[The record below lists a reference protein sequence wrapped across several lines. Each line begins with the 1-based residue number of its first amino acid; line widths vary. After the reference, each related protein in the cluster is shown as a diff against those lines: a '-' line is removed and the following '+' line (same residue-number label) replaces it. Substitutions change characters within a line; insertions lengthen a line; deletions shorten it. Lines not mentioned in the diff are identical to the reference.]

1 VERRKELLVTF
12 RLDAD
17 EYQDLGED
25 MMPMARQ
32 DAWELIF
39 KRAELNVLETMMH
52 AAVKP
57 SGNDTMDRLFRD
69 CLEKELEAIRAAAL
83 TATYEIIDAVG
94 ES

>member
-1 VERRKELLVTF
+1 MQRKKELLVTF

-39 KRAELNVLETMMH
+39 KRAELNVLEALMH
-52 AAVKP
+52 AAARP
-57 SGNDTMDRLFRD
+57 SGNETMDLLFRE
-69 CLEKELEAIRAAAL
+69 CLETELEAIRAAAL
-83 TATYEIIDAVG
+83 TATYEIVDAQD
-94 ES
+94 